1 MPTNAIV
8 NLKGE
13 PVTPQ
18 ARQPRERIEL
28 LEERP
33 RADWFVRGTDQWG
46 KPAWYLRLGITGL
59 LPRLYGPFSS
69 RRKCLL
75 FLDRAIDE
83 LTNVTA
89 ELSDRADTYILKR
102 PFAQRM
108 WCRPIIETP
117 ELASSFKSH
126 EANQLGQVHA
136 GAFTQGKR
144 LE

>member
-1 MPTNAIV
+1 MPTNTIV
-8 NLKGE
+8 NMKGE
-13 PVTPQ
+13 RVTPPT
-18 ARQPRERIEL
+18 RQPRERIEL
-28 LEERP
+28 IEERP
-33 RADWFVRGTDQWG
+33 RPDWFLRGTDQWG

-89 ELSDRADTYILKR
+89 ELSDRADKYILKR

-117 ELASSFKSH
+117 ELASSVRSH
-126 EANQLGQVHA
+126 EANHLGPVHA
-136 GAFTQGKR
+136 SPLTQRDR
-144 LE
+144 LK